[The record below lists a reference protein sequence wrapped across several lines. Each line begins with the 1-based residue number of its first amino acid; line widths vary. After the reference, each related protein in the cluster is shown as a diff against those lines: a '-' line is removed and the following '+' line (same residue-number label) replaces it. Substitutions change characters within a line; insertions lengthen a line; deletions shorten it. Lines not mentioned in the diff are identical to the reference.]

1 MAVENRQAQAVPA
14 QERMRFGLCLVFVG
28 GFLESYTYLLHGPV
42 FANAQTGN
50 LALMML
56 YAVNMDAHAWY
67 YLVPVGAFL
76 AGVFVSEW
84 MRSAMTTRRRAAWYH
99 ALLAAEA
106 AVLGGIAFLPAG
118 VPDAVVIV
126 LVSFVCSMQF
136 NGFRKTHGMPYATT
150 FCTGNLRS
158 AGEHT
163 FLALKKHDRGEG
175 LAALRYWAVIG
186 VFCLGALCGAALSS
200 WWGQK
205 AILVCA
211 AMLLAAYAVL
221 WHFSRLQLEVVE

>member
-1 MAVENRQAQAVPA
+1 MGNGRRKQTGAGRAS
-14 QERMRFGLCLVFVG
+14 QERMRFGLCPCICGRL
-28 GFLESYTYLLHGPV
+28 LESYTYLLHGHV

-84 MRSAMTTRRRAAWYH
+84 MRSAMTTRRRAAWHH

-118 VPDAVVIV
+118 VPDAAVIV
-126 LVSFVCSMQF
+126 LVSFGVFHAVQRLSQKTRHAVC
-136 NGFRKTHGMPYATT
+136 HYVLY
-150 FCTGNLRS
+150 GNLRS

-163 FLALKKHDRGEG
+163 FS
-175 LAALRYWAVIG
+175 LR
-186 VFCLGALCGAALSS
+186 
-200 WWGQK
+200 
-205 AILVCA
+205 
-211 AMLLAAYAVL
+211 
-221 WHFSRLQLEVVE
+221 